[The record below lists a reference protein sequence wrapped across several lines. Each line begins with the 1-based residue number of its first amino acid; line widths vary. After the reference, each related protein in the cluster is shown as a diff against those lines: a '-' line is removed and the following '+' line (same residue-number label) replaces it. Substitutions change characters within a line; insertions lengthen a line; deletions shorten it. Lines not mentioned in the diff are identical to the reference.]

1 MEMFIAVSL
10 IVIGLT
16 VGFLGLKLF
25 RILLPVAGLLVG
37 VIAGF
42 TGIQGIFGTGVTSTT
57 IAVLV
62 ACILGLVM
70 AVLSY
75 AFFDIALIILVSL
88 GMSSLFTLFGIALGL
103 SSNGLVMT
111 LLSISGFI
119 IGAHLALFS
128 PLLSVN
134 IVTLATAFAGMGF
147 LLAGLFLLGHS
158 VTLGELG
165 SNGVIATVANRVDQS
180 FWWVFVWIAG
190 VIIMRI
196 VQLNRFFDNI
206 FPEHLG
212 YNEHLKRS

>member
-1 MEMFIAVSL
+1 MEIFIAVSL
-10 IVIGLT
+10 IIVGLT

-25 RILLPVAGLLVG
+25 KVLLPLAGLLVG
-37 VIAGF
+37 AIVGF

-62 ACILGLVM
+62 AIVFGLVL
-70 AVLSY
+70 ALLSY
-75 AFFDIALIILVSL
+75 AFFDIALVILVGL
-88 GMSSLFTLFGIALGL
+88 GMSSLFTVIGIALGL
-103 SSNGLVMT
+103 SSNGLVIS

-119 IGAHLALFS
+119 IGMHFALLS

-134 IVTLATAFAGMGF
+134 LVTLATAFAGMGF
-147 LLAGLFLLGHS
+147 LLAGIFLLGSS
-158 VTLGELG
+158 VSLEELG
-165 SNGVIATVANRVDQS
+165 SNGVITTVANRVDNS

-196 VQLNRFFDNI
+196 TQLNRFFEGV

-212 YNEHLKRS
+212 YNDNLKRS